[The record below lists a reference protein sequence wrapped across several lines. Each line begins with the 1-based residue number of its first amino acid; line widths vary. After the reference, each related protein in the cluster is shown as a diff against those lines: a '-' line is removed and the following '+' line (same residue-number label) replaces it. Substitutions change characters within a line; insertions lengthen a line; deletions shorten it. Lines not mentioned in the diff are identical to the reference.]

1 MILLKGFPQQG
12 EGRVYQ
18 ADFQIPDT
26 VCVNELFTI
35 TNLTQGATTYYW
47 SFCTAD
53 AAMIPS
59 GISMPMLASNL
70 LQPGSVAFIYD
81 QGHYYTFTTNQGDGT
96 VTRNY
101 YGKNL
106 LAPPLASL
114 KMGNLGVLNT
124 NVRGIQ
130 VKQDNGNWYG
140 FIADDNLILRLDFG
154 TSLLNTPTITT
165 FSGAIGTV
173 NGMNGLM
180 IVNDGANWIGFCTS
194 NIVNSVV
201 RLTWGN
207 NLASSP
213 VATNLG
219 NTGNLN
225 LPSQC
230 ALMKEGTDWYLL
242 IANEGDNSIS
252 RLSFGT
258 SLMNTPTGTNLGNV
272 GSLDHDGGILLVRD
286 CEALNGFALNHITGN
301 DVLVRLNF
309 PAGLPGPVTGQVIG
323 NLGAMNQPSTFSE
336 MIRGGDTLYTVVANT
351 GISTL
356 SLLFFINCTNAS
368 IASSTLKDPPP
379 VSYGTPGQYNI
390 MLITDEGLPTQQN
403 VCKRITVMP
412 PVTVNLGND
421 TLVCSGKILTL
432 DAGPGNSQYQWSS
445 GETTQTIRTGKP
457 GVYWVHIVNRW
468 NCEASDTIIISQSAA
483 VMNSVDTSICYG
495 MEYHAG
501 NIIHTLSGI
510 YTDTLQTLAGCD
522 SVLVSSLTV
531 KPKIPVD
538 LGGNRSICPGEQITL
553 HATYPGSSYVWQ
565 DASTDS
571 VYLVTQ
577 PGSYWVQVTYSN
589 CTAGDTVMI
598 TECPAELWFPTA
610 FTPNGDGTNDLF
622 RPKGISILKYHLVIY
637 NRWGQL
643 LFQSDDLENGWD
655 GSVGNKP
662 CPAGTYTFIATYEG
676 TDNPGSTKKI
686 SGSFALV
693 R

>member
-1 MILLKGFPQQG
+1 
-12 EGRVYQ
+12 
-18 ADFQIPDT
+18 
-26 VCVNELFTI
+26 
-35 TNLTQGATTYYW
+35 
-47 SFCTAD
+47 
-53 AAMIPS
+53 
-59 GISMPMLASNL
+59 
-70 LQPGSVAFIYD
+70 
-81 QGHYYTFTTNQGDGT
+81 
-96 VTRNY
+96 
-101 YGKNL
+101 
-106 LAPPLASL
+106 
-114 KMGNLGVLNT
+114 
-124 NVRGIQ
+124 
-130 VKQDNGNWYG
+130 
-140 FIADDNLILRLDFG
+140 
-154 TSLLNTPTITT
+154 
-165 FSGAIGTV
+165 
-173 NGMNGLM
+173 
-180 IVNDGANWIGFCTS
+180 
-194 NIVNSVV
+194 
-201 RLTWGN
+201 
-207 NLASSP
+207 
-213 VATNLG
+213 
-219 NTGNLN
+219 
-225 LPSQC
+225 
-230 ALMKEGTDWYLL
+230 
-242 IANEGDNSIS
+242 
-252 RLSFGT
+252 
-258 SLMNTPTGTNLGNV
+258 
-272 GSLDHDGGILLVRD
+272 
-286 CEALNGFALNHITGN
+286 
-301 DVLVRLNF
+301 
-309 PAGLPGPVTGQVIG
+309 
-323 NLGAMNQPSTFSE
+323 
-336 MIRGGDTLYTVVANT
+336 
-351 GISTL
+351 
-356 SLLFFINCTNAS
+356 
-368 IASSTLKDPPP
+368 
-379 VSYGTPGQYNI
+379 
-390 MLITDEGLPTQQN
+390 
-403 VCKRITVMP
+403 
-412 PVTVNLGND
+412 
-421 TLVCSGKILTL
+421 
-432 DAGPGNSQYQWSS
+432 
-445 GETTQTIRTGKP
+445 
-457 GVYWVHIVNRW
+457 VYWVHIVNRW